1 MMLFV
6 FFAYFIYF
14 RSMPPNPPVNI
25 SGLIDDCVAGTSSQ
39 SDVVAVL
46 KSVALNDPTLCLET
60 AEALKRK
67 MCTNIEK
74 EQLLAIDL
82 LDKLVDE
89 FDMTFHQVIHEKSFL
104 SFLEK
109 TVGGGDTA
117 VKNRVKSLVTKW
129 STKFAKDED
138 IFPNF
143 QIFFSR
149 LVEQGHVVPP
159 TSDRAQVMDEYLIN
173 EAEGQDPDEFK
184 AEVKE
189 TLILFNDVFNAIV
202 NVSRMSKDDS
212 ISRRDAL
219 ISIASN
225 LDRYSEQFGLWI
237 EQLEPGE
244 YMDEAIALNDQVTEA
259 LGRYRKLRTG
269 VIKSAPV
276 DGESS
281 SSESSSDDD

>member
-1 MMLFV
+1 
-6 FFAYFIYF
+6 
-14 RSMPPNPPVNI
+14 MPEPAANI
-25 SGLIDDCVAGTSSQ
+25 TGIVDDYTAGNLSQ
-39 SDVVAVL
+39 SDTVAVL
-46 KSVALNDPTLCLET
+46 KSVALNDPTLCLEIT
-60 AEALKRK
+60 ESLKRK

-74 EQLLAIDL
+74 EQIAAIDL
-82 LDKLVDE
+82 LDKIVDE
-89 FDMTFHQVIHEKSFL
+89 FDMTLHQVVHEKSFL

-109 TVGGGDTA
+109 TVGGTNTA
-117 VKNRVKSLVTKW
+117 VKDRVKGLLTKW
-129 STKFAKDED
+129 SSKFAKDED

-173 EAEGQDPDEFK
+173 EAEGQDPEEFK

-202 NVSRMSKDDS
+202 NVSRMTKDDS

-244 YMDEAIALNDQVTEA
+244 YMDEAIMLNDQVTEA

-269 VIKSAPV
+269 AIKSAPI
-276 DGESS
+276 DGE
-281 SSESSSDDD
+281 SESSSDESSSDED

>member
-1 MMLFV
+1 M
-6 FFAYFIYF
+6 A
-14 RSMPPNPPVNI
+14 SKTKQSVNVSAVIDECI
-25 SGLIDDCVAGTSSQ
+25 SGTSSQ
-39 SDVVAVL
+39 GDVVAIL
-46 KSVALNDPTLCLET
+46 KSVALNDPVMCLEIS
-60 AEALKRK
+60 EVLKRK
-67 MCTNIEK
+67 ICANIES
-74 EQLLAIDL
+74 EQLAAIDL
-82 LDKLVDE
+82 LDKLVEE
-89 FDMTFHQVIHEKSFL
+89 FDMTFHQIVHEKNFL

-109 TVGGGDTA
+109 SISGDRESIRKRIKT
-117 VKNRVKSLVTKW
+117 LVTRW
-129 STKFAKDED
+129 ANKFAKDED

-149 LVEQGHVVPP
+149 LVEQGHVSPP

-189 TLILFNDVFNAIV
+189 TLVLFNDVYNAIV
-202 NVSRMSKDDS
+202 NVARMSREDS

-244 YMDEAIALNDQVTEA
+244 YMDEAISLNDQVTEA
-259 LGRYRKLRTG
+259 LGRYKKLRTG
-269 VIKSAPV
+269 AVKSAPV
-276 DGESS
+276 DSS
-281 SSESSSDDD
+281 DDSSSSSDDD

>member
-1 MMLFV
+1 
-6 FFAYFIYF
+6 
-14 RSMPPNPPVNI
+14 MPEPAANI
-25 SGLIDDCVAGTSSQ
+25 AGVIDEYTAGTLSQ
-39 SDVVAVL
+39 SDAVAVL
-46 KSVALNDPTLCLET
+46 KSVALNDPALCLEI
-60 AEALKRK
+60 AETLKRK

-74 EQLLAIDL
+74 EQLAAIDL

-89 FDMTFHQVIHEKSFL
+89 FDMTLHQVVHEKSFL

-109 TVGGGDTA
+109 TVGGSNA
-117 VKNRVKSLVTKW
+117 AMKNRVKTLLTKW
-129 STKFAKDED
+129 SSKFAKDED

-143 QIFFSR
+143 QTFFSR
-149 LVEQGHVVPP
+149 LVEQGLVVPP

-173 EAEGQDPDEFK
+173 EAEGQDPEEFK

-202 NVSRMSKDDS
+202 NVSRMTKEDS

-244 YMDEAIALNDQVTEA
+244 YMDEAIMMNDQVTEA
-259 LGRYRKLRTG
+259 LTRYRKLRIG
-269 VIKSAPV
+269 EIKSAPV
-276 DGESS
+276 DGEE
-281 SSESSSDDD
+281 SESSSDDSSSSDDD